1 MLIVICVGQ
10 DLSKCTGT
18 GFYTL
23 ENKTK
28 PLVLKELKKLWDDLP
43 WRQQGEFSPSNTL
56 LLDDSPYKALR
67 NPVRTAFAFVLL
79 QIPLAA
85 TTSDA
90 CLLRSRTPPFSLAP
104 IATRTTRTTHW
115 VRTQIIILYYIS

>member
-43 WRQQGEFSPSNTL
+43 WQQGEFSPTNT
-56 LLDDSPYKALR
+56 LR
-67 NPVRTAFAFVLL
+67 NPVRTAFL
-79 QIPLAA
+79 PLFSSNPPSSYYV
-85 TTSDA
+85 SDA
-90 CLLRSRTPPFSLAP
+90 CMHVCCVAAHRHFPLPL
-104 IATRTTRTTHW
+104 
-115 VRTQIIILYYIS
+115 